1 MKVDTERINNME
13 IKLITQ
19 ELNGKKI
26 VYSPETMFYVEVGNG
41 KGSYKPRTSVK
52 GNLAQAVMYFRCINI
67 GNGCKKRLLMNDK
80 VIVRHFSWKE
90 NNMLINQAL

>member
-1 MKVDTERINNME
+1 MKTAYKLTDSK

-26 VYSPETMFYVEVGNG
+26 VYSPETMFYVEVGKG
-41 KGSYKPRTSVK
+41 KSSYKPRTSVK

-67 GNGCKKRLLMNDK
+67 GNGYKKRLLMNDK
-80 VIVRHFSWKE
+80 VIARH
-90 NNMLINQAL
+90 IC